1 MPKQPRTRPL
11 SKADAEPAS
20 PAQGQDG
27 ASKGRISLSR
37 GAFAFILACTF
48 LAGLLAGSLVFQAID
63 QGQMQS
69 QAPAPQAAAPAP
81 RDSLQAQQAHI
92 EASRNAGSAIAALE
106 SQAAS
111 HPSNKNA
118 LIALANAYFDADRPS
133 EAVPVYERALA
144 LDPANADVWT
154 DLGIMYRALGRY
166 DDALKAFDKALAA
179 VPDHANAQFNA
190 GVVRYF
196 DLKDKEGGRRV
207 WEALLKQRPGARA
220 PDGRALADFLKSLP

>member
-20 PAQGQDG
+20 HAQGQDG
-27 ASKGRISLSR
+27 AGKGRISLSR
-37 GAFAFILACTF
+37 GAFAFLLACAF
-48 LAGLLAGSLVFQAID
+48 LAGLLAGSLVFQAMD
-63 QGQMQS
+63 QGQAQ
-69 QAPAPQAAAPAP
+69 APQAAAPAA
-81 RDSLQAQQAHI
+81 RDSLQTQQAQI
-92 EASRNAGSAIAALE
+92 EASRSAGSAIAMLE

-111 HPSNKNA
+111 RPSDKDA

-166 DDALKAFDKALAA
+166 GDALKAFDKALAA

-220 PDGRALADFLKSLP
+220 PDGRSLADFLKSLP

>member
-1 MPKQPRTRPL
+1 MPKQPSPRPL
-11 SKADAEPAS
+11 SKTGDEPGIPAS
-20 PAQGQDG
+20 AAGKAG
-27 ASKGRISLSR
+27 KGSVSLSR

-48 LAGLLAGSLVFQAID
+48 LAGLAAGSLVFQAMD
-63 QGQMQS
+63 QS
-69 QAPAPQAAAPAP
+69 TP
-81 RDSLQAQQAHI
+81 RDSLQAQQAQVQTSRD
-92 EASRNAGSAIAALE
+92 ASSPIASLE

-111 HPSNKNA
+111 RPNDKAA
-118 LIALANAYFDADRPS
+118 LIALGNAYFDADRPA
-133 EAVPVYERALA
+133 EAASVYERALA